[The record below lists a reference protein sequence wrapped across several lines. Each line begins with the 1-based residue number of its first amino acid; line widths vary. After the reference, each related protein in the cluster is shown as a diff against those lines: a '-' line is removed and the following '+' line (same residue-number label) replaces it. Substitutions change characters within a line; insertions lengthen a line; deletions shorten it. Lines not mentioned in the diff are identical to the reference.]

1 MERKGGVAVVVD
13 SFQQFTATSLEKK
26 IINLVAHNIK
36 RAHTKSTKKQTKQ
49 KIYNQ

>member
-36 RAHTKSTKKQTKQ
+36 RAHTKSTKNHTKQ